1 MVDPLPFHV
10 YRPLQIA
17 DPQFVDLRSLFCTS
31 MHFSSANKARAIGDR
46 PMTDLITAH
55 TSFW

>member
-17 DPQFVDLRSLFCTS
+17 DPQFVDLRSLFC